1 MAFDPE
7 ELVTLTDH
15 GIMKL
20 RSAVARAMILRPK
33 ERKRAHNRPTR
44 QTSDL
49 KVRTDQEPGGNS
61 GMNASCPSSSRPQSG
76 NCTSGREI
84 SRPVMRS
91 MLMSESIKSATA
103 RWRRGNARLRA
114 AIQRRDPAHAGE
126 RNRHGRGLIFRAWYC
141 GSVRPRVH
149 PGLRKR
155 PDRRRWRGHRLV
167 RCGPTL
173 CGILANPFP
182 QRPD

>member
-1 MAFDPE
+1 
-7 ELVTLTDH
+7 
-15 GIMKL
+15 MKL

-91 MLMSESIKSATA
+91 MLMSERIKSATA

-114 AIQRRDPAHAGE
+114 AIRRRDPAHAGE
-126 RNRHGRGLIFRAWYC
+126 RNRHGRCLIFRMRVRRDYC
-141 GSVRPRVH
+141 FRALVAALVTRDVETLCRILGNLVP
-149 PGLRKR
+149 KR
-155 PDRRRWRGHRLV
+155 PH
-167 RCGPTL
+167 
-173 CGILANPFP
+173 
-182 QRPD
+182 